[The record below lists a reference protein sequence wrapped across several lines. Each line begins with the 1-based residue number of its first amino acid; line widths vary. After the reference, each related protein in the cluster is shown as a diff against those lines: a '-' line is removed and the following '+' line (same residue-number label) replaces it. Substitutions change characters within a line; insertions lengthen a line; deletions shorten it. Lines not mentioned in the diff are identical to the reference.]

1 MVKFTL
7 MQRCL
12 VAEVTGDVDQHN
24 AASIREQTDI
34 KIRCENIKN
43 LVFDFTNLDFMDSSG
58 IGIII
63 GRYKLVTSL
72 GGKVAIAVKKPT
84 IKRLLELSGI
94 GRIMPVK
101 ESLTDALKTL

>member
-1 MVKFTL
+1 
-7 MQRCL
+7 
-12 VAEVTGDVDQHN
+12 
-24 AASIREQTDI
+24 
-34 KIRCENIKN
+34 
-43 LVFDFTNLDFMDSSG
+43 MDSSG

-101 ESLTDALKTL
+101 DSLTDALKTL